1 MVEIKS
7 LIKAIGMVSILFSV
21 GLIIFLFSFGSTV
34 EEGSLRSTLF
44 VNARARLFLALIGAV
59 SFSVILVRE

>member
-21 GLIIFLFSFGSTV
+21 CLIIFLFSTGSIV
-34 EEGSLRSTLF
+34 EEGSLRSALF
-44 VNARARLFLALIGAV
+44 VIGLFLALIGAV
-59 SFSVILVRE
+59 SLSVILVRE